1 MYFRIAFPN
10 LRNLEKKIR
19 ITKKAGAKLLRE
31 INGNKTVIPDFDR
44 FNFFGGQ
51 KQCQNRVP
59 RPKIRQIRCKT
70 KNFEDESCF
79 RKIRIFGFFPE
90 FAIFQKL
97 AENFER

>member
-51 KQCQNRVP
+51 K
-59 RPKIRQIRCKT
+59 
-70 KNFEDESCF
+70 
-79 RKIRIFGFFPE
+79 
-90 FAIFQKL
+90 
-97 AENFER
+97 